1 MNELETWVTIPS
13 YPGYEASNLGQIR
26 SWCWTINKHH
36 CEMANF
42 PKLKTIGVN
51 DNGYCIVGI
60 GHSAN
65 RRVHVLVA
73 ASFIG
78 PKLPG
83 MDVNH
88 IDGNKQN
95 NRVDNLEYLSRSD
108 NHRHAFKL
116 GLAKSPFTG
125 VHGDAH
131 RNTKISDAD
140 VKLLKEKF
148 SKGVSRR
155 TLATQYGLSYY
166 TVWDITTGRSR
177 SNT

>member
-1 MNELETWVTIPS
+1 MNELETWAPIPS
-13 YPGYEASNLGQIR
+13 YPGYEASNFGQIR
-26 SWCWTINKHH
+26 SWCWTINRRHR
-36 CEMANF
+36 EMAEF
-42 PKLKTIGVN
+42 PKRKTVRIN
-51 DNGYCIVGI
+51 ENGYCIVGI
-60 GHSAN
+60 GHRIS

-73 ASFIG
+73 EAFIG
-78 PKLPG
+78 AKPYK

-140 VKLLKEKF
+140 VKLLREQF
-148 SKGVSRR
+148 SNGVSRR
-155 TLATQYGLSYY
+155 ALATQYGISYY